1 MQSHLL
7 IVEPEPDIA
16 CLLRLLF
23 DPPRFVVR
31 CAEDLRGARAAL
43 AQLPPPDLIILDPF
57 LPDGDGLALCRELR
71 VRRPALPILV
81 LTTQA
86 QMWEAALAAGASRF
100 MMKPFEPG
108 ELEAAVTRL
117 CRGGPGSRYR
127 GLPHRQGVAVNPDAR
142 RYRARLPL

>member
-7 IVEPEPDIA
+7 VVEPEPDIA

-23 DPPRFVVR
+23 DPPRFAVR
-31 CAEDLRGARAAL
+31 CVEALRGARAAL
-43 AQLPPPDLIILDPF
+43 AQLPPPDLIILDPL
-57 LPDGDGLALCRELR
+57 LPDGDGLAFCRKLR

-81 LTTQA
+81 LSTQA
-86 QMWEAALAAGASRF
+86 QMREAALVAGASLF

-117 CRGGPGSRYR
+117 CGGGPGSRYR
-127 GLPHRQGVAVNPDAR
+127 GLPRRRGVAVNPDAWR
-142 RYRARLPL
+142 